1 MPELAT
7 RPRAV
12 TRRRAAPVVR
22 IKAAQIPGATT
33 RAAMEE
39 AMSGRTMKHA
49 SLDAMFE
56 DCGIDIKKIR
66 AAKKC

>member
-7 RPRAV
+7 RPRAARRV
-12 TRRRAAPVVR
+12 TKPVRRETGHTPNART
-22 IKAAQIPGATT
+22 I
-33 RAAMEE
+33 AAMEE
-39 AMSGRTMKHA
+39 LMSGGGIKSA
-49 SLDAMFE
+49 SIDAMFE

>member
-1 MPELAT
+1 MPERAT
-7 RPRAV
+7 KPRA
-12 TRRRAAPVVR
+12 TRRRAAPVR
-22 IKAAQIPGATT
+22 REATEIPNART

-39 AMSGRTMKHA
+39 LLAGGGQRYESI
-49 SLDAMFE
+49 DAMFE